1 MNQMKILHI
10 NSYFSTSGLFKH
22 LYDRQQNAGLDID
35 VYVPISHQY
44 PKERIA
50 ASGEYTIIHRNHHQ
64 LERYLFHLKHFNI
77 LRDLKKTYQ
86 AEQYD
91 LIHAHSLFSNGWLA
105 YQLWKETKTPYV
117 VAVRSADI
125 RTFFDKMPWL
135 KPMGLR
141 ILKNASQVFFIS
153 RNNYNEVFAKHI
165 PASMK
170 DALRAKTQVISNGID
185 PFWLN
190 HRFTEKAYAIHHPLQ
205 IVSAGKTIHE
215 KRFVQL
221 AEMVKSYNDNIAP
234 AHLNIVGPAWNPKI
248 VEQLETFDC
257 VTYHGPMNKEQ
268 LKEYYRTMDIF
279 ALLSSPE
286 TFGLVYPEAMSQGL
300 PVIYTE
306 NEGFDSFFDNHY
318 IGVSVAKTDEL
329 GFTKALDFIKQN
341 YASLSNNALNNATK
355 FNWDE
360 VNQEY
365 LNIYQEIIKK

>member
-1 MNQMKILHI
+1 MKVLHI

-22 LYDRQQNAGLDID
+22 LYDRQLNSGLEID
-35 VYVPISHQY
+35 VYVPISHQF
-44 PKERIA
+44 PEERIA
-50 ASGEYTIIHRNHHQ
+50 ASGDYTTIQRNHHQ
-64 LERYLFHLKHFNI
+64 LERYLFHLKHYNI
-77 LRDLKKTYQ
+77 LNDLKNTYQ

-135 KPMGLR
+135 KPMGLK
-141 ILKNASQVFFIS
+141 ILANASQVFFIS
-153 RNNYNEVFAKHI
+153 RNNYNEVFANHI
-165 PASMK
+165 PSRMK
-170 DALRAKTQVISNGID
+170 ETLRAKTQVISNGID
-185 PFWLN
+185 PYWLQN
-190 HRFTEKAYAIHHPLQ
+190 RFTEKQPAIHSPLQ
-205 IVSAGKTIHE
+205 IVSVGKTIHE

-221 AEMVKSYNDNIAP
+221 AKMVQSYSENIAQ
-234 AHLNIVGPAWNPKI
+234 AHLNIVGPTWNPKI
-248 VEQLETFDC
+248 VEQLKAFDC
-257 VTYHGPMNKEQ
+257 VTYHGPKSKEQ
-268 LKEYYRTMDIF
+268 LKDFYRTMDVF

-300 PVIYTE
+300 PVIYTQ

-329 GFTKALDFIKQN
+329 GFTKAIDFIKQN
-341 YASLSNNALNNATK
+341 YATLSKNALNNANK

-360 VNQEY
+360 VNQKY
-365 LNIYQEIIKK
+365 LNIYRNTTKNKG